1 MGQYSIKELEKLSG
15 IKAHTIRIWEKRY
28 NIISPS
34 RTATNIRFYSDNDLK
49 KIINV
54 AIVNNSGVKIS
65 HIARY
70 SSSELNHMVD
80 QQSNKAI
87 EVAPTDQLLV
97 AMVDLDEPAFERVLN
112 KLEIKM
118 GFETLVVE
126 VVYPFLEKIGVLWHT
141 GSVTPAQEHFILN
154 LFRQRIIV
162 AIDGL
167 PFPANQATKAV
178 LFLPEGEYH
187 ELGLLFYQ
195 FIARKNGIK
204 TFYLGQS
211 VPYDDL
217 KQVVNIHNPSL
228 IITSLITNIN
238 PSQLT
243 QYLKKISG
251 DFAAQTILISGRGV
265 KDFDF
270 KKFPNVRHFTS
281 IDSLKAH
288 F

>member
-28 NIISPS
+28 NIIKPL
-34 RTATNIRFYSDNDLK
+34 RTATNIRFYSDDDLK

-54 AIVNNSGVKIS
+54 AIVNNLGVKIS

-70 SSSELNHMVD
+70 TNSELNRMVD
-80 QQSNKAI
+80 QQSNKSI
-87 EVAPTDQLLV
+87 DVAPSDQLLL

-112 KLEIKM
+112 KLEVKM
-118 GFETLVVE
+118 RFEALVVE

-141 GSVTPAQEHFILN
+141 GNISPAQEHFISN
-154 LFRQRIIV
+154 LIRQRIIV

-195 FIARKNGIK
+195 YIARKNGIK

-211 VPYDDL
+211 VPYADL
-217 KQVVNIHNPSL
+217 KQVVSIHRPSL
-228 IITSLITNIN
+228 IITTLITNMD
-238 PSQLT
+238 SSKLT
-243 QYLKKISG
+243 KYLKKLSV
-251 DFAAQTILISGRGV
+251 DFAHQTILISGRGV
-265 KDFDF
+265 KGFDF
-270 KKFPNVRHFTS
+270 KKNPGIHHFQS

>member
-28 NIISPS
+28 NIIKPS
-34 RTATNIRFYSDNDLK
+34 RTATNIRFYSDDDLK

-54 AIVNNSGVKIS
+54 AIVNNAGVKIS
-65 HIARY
+65 NIARY
-70 SSSELNHMVD
+70 TDSELNRLVN

-97 AMVDLDEPAFERVLN
+97 AMVDLNEPAFERVLN

-118 GFETLVVE
+118 GFEALVVE

-141 GSVTPAQEHFILN
+141 GSITPAQEHFISN
-154 LFRQRIIV
+154 LIRQRIIV
-162 AIDGL
+162 AIDSL
-167 PFPANQATKAV
+167 PFPANKATVAV

-195 FIARKNGIK
+195 YIARKNGIK

-211 VPYDDL
+211 VPYADL
-217 KQVVNIHNPSL
+217 KQVVNIHHPSL
-228 IITSLITNIN
+228 IITTLITNMDSN
-238 PSQLT
+238 KLT
-243 QYLKKISG
+243 KYLKKLAF
-251 DFAAQTILISGRGV
+251 DFAQQTILISGRGV
-265 KDFDF
+265 KGFDF
-270 KKFPNVRHFTS
+270 KKNPSIHHFQS